1 MPRPG
6 REIQKHKHIRERSS
20 AMRLEGKV
28 AIVTGGASGIGA
40 ATCKFFAREGMKGV
54 VVADIDD
61 EKGRQVAAEIED
73 AGGSAFF
80 VHLDVSDEQQWKDA
94 VAATVARYGKL
105 NVTVNNAGM
114 SVPAARQNVENTTL
128 EVWNQMHAV
137 NLTGVFLGTKH
148 SVPEMRRA
156 GSGSIINISSI
167 YGIVGSK
174 SGTAYHSAKG
184 GVRTFTK
191 AVAIQYAPEQIR
203 VNSIHPGFADTGM
216 TAELH
221 AQPGERERRSALT
234 PLGRIGQPEDMAWGC
249 VYLASDE
256 SSFVTGAELVIDGGM
271 IAQ

>member
-1 MPRPG
+1 
-6 REIQKHKHIRERSS
+6 
-20 AMRLEGKV
+20 MRLEGKV

-184 GVRTFTK
+184 GVRAFTK
-191 AVAIQYAPEQIR
+191 SVAIQYAPEQIR